1 MEDVN
6 YTDNESAPVIGKK
19 RGKRLGM
26 KMDARVIIVKYISG
40 RQLFCATH
48 VAAARLLGIKVGSLR
63 VMLSRGGG
71 VWRGNKFWVWE
82 DKLHR

>member
-1 MEDVN
+1 METVN
-6 YTDNESAPVIGKK
+6 NTDTGDKVISGKK
-19 RGKRLGM
+19 RGKRFGM
-26 KMDARVIIVKYISG
+26 KMDARVIVVRYISG